1 MTHMGMG
8 GMLLGIKVASVIFV
22 KEEFING
29 NDVIQ
34 YCLWFEDMTMMIFL
48 SNERGR

>member
-1 MTHMGMG
+1 MGMG

-22 KEEFING
+22 KEEFMNG